1 VSDGGSASDAAV
13 SGGSDDA
20 STADTMRERAGKN
33 RFKLWLL
40 LDANRLAVAAVLAVT
55 TFAALV
61 TVGQSGTVDL
71 AAALQRGDT
80 KATVFSTLLGAI
92 ITATTLVVT
101 ISQVVI
107 SQENGPLGDQ
117 HERMSDTLDVREYA
131 SELTGEPVPSD
142 PAAFLGALVDET
154 DRRARALQ
162 AAAEGS
168 DAAFQGS
175 VAAFVDSVTDNA
187 DAVNDRLAGAQ
198 FGNFDVL
205 SAALDFNYGA
215 KIIEVEQLRHD
226 YTAAIDNETD
236 RLLSDLRTVLSLFG
250 PVREHVKTL
259 YFQWALVDLSQLI
272 LYAAVPALVVAG
284 GMLAF
289 FGSAPIPGTTLG
301 VANVLWVVAAGFTVC
316 VFPFL
321 LLVSYVA
328 RIATVAKRTLAIGP
342 LVLRDS
348 N

>member
-92 ITATTLVVT
+92 ITATTLVVI

-168 DAAFQGS
+168 DAAF
-175 VAAFVDSVTDNA
+175 VDGVTDNA

-321 LLVSYVA
+321 LLVSYVG